1 MTVQDV
7 KIVDLRLPT
16 EVAWAREVT
25 LNRLVQLTDQQ
36 NDLLSAMAKVDRKD
50 NLDTKE
56 TQKNVDKLTNSTSS
70 LTDALGDNEDAV
82 KKSAAAQKAYSRS
95 LKDAG
100 HLESINDLRNSMNRL
115 SRSTSSPADAF
126 EVLTDKMA
134 VFGGRLTE
142 KTGSLN
148 LAGRAV
154 QSFTKALTVASF
166 SLGAFAAGMDPFR
179 QMLDSGISFGGSLE
193 QMNVVIGR
201 TGLGLQEF
209 TNIALQYSQQISGI
223 GATNFSD
230 LVRSVQDTTRE
241 FGRYGQT
248 PQAQAESIAA
258 FMEILSSGG
267 SLYSM
272 SVDELQD
279 STNAYLREQ
288 AALTKLT
295 GISRKRQEDEQK
307 QLMARTNVQLA
318 IREMEARG
326 DTEGAGKMRMMLQQV
341 GNILG
346 PEMASAITGLQ
357 MGIIPQDPSVRRLLA
372 SSGGGIESLQRMAS
386 GMATSTPEQVREQAL
401 AIGRQ
406 VLTPDL
412 LRTYRIAAEVP
423 GSLMGGAADLAARM
437 GTRMDGALGR
447 TTEQRAEVED
457 ISSGRRGV
465 LDRATTAY
473 QQAAGDMARITGDLR
488 STIFTITQQLQIF
501 STALPALAGATG
513 VLSSVTGGLASV
525 VGQGVGEALTVAG
538 LLGAGYMV
546 KGMLARRAI
555 TAAAGTAATSF
566 RPPALPPASIVPGAG
581 TAGGAAGRMGML
593 GNVARMGG
601 IGVGLGGLG
610 GGAYLAASGESRASR
625 LAGIGTSAA
634 GGALTGAMIGSMIP
648 GLGTVVGAG
657 LGAGLGGMTGL
668 MANLYG
674 TRDQQSVV
682 APSPA
687 GPAASQMS
695 SLMNTYWGETSLI
708 MLALNR
714 IENLTAKVVNNTN
727 RTANSVG

>member
-56 TQKNVDKLTNSTSS
+56 TQKSVDKLTNSTSS

-209 TNIALQYSQQISGI
+209 TNIALQYSEQIGGI
-223 GATNFSD
+223 GANNFSD

-258 FMEILSSGG
+258 FTEILSSGG
-267 SLYSM
+267 RLYSM
-272 SVDELQD
+272 SVDELKD

-288 AALTKLT
+288 SALTSLT
-295 GISRKRQEDEQK
+295 GKNRKRLEEEQK
-307 QLMARTNVQLA
+307 RAAARAEADLA
-318 IREMEARG
+318 IRAMRARG
-326 DTEGAGKMRMMLQQV
+326 DTQGADALQQLRDRATAIGGESMGIAAVQEATGRTTTEKGVRDMLATSGQYEAFRAMVSQFRTSSPEQIEAGMRQIGAGIQTPQFMDTMSRQA
-341 GNILG
+341 GT
-346 PEMASAITGLQ
+346 TGLGGAIAQ
-357 MGIIPQDPSVRRLLA
+357 TTSTFLRSMDRFM
-372 SSGGGIESLQRMAS
+372 SG
-386 GMATSTPEQVREQAL
+386 TPEQVETA
-401 AIGRQ
+401 
-406 VLTPDL
+406 
-412 LRTYRIAAEVP
+412 
-423 GSLMGGAADLAARM
+423 MGVAR
-437 GTRMDGALGR
+437 GT
-447 TTEQRAEVED
+447 
-457 ISSGRRGV
+457 RGV
-465 LDRATTAY
+465 LDPATTAY
-473 QQAAGDMARITGDLR
+473 QQYAGDLARTTGNLR

-513 VLSSVTGGLASV
+513 VLSSVTGGLASF